1 MEFIMRSALFVL
13 LLASGPAW
21 SGTDLIA
28 AWQAARNHDPVY
40 QGDRASASA
49 GRLKQR
55 QAQALWLPNVGLQG
69 GAGYA
74 KVRNEITGA
83 TFSAPALGSMS
94 DADFTTDVDNGR
106 ETHWGVTATQPIF
119 NAERSANAA
128 QLNQQS
134 RLAEL
139 KFTENDQQ
147 LFLRV
152 AQRHFDVLIAE
163 EALATLRA
171 QKSAVQESL
180 DMAKENFKIGKSAS
194 TDMHEAQASFD
205 AIAAQEF
212 ALQSDLDLK
221 RAAFSDLTGLP
232 ADGLA
237 RLAADPSLDALQP
250 GALQTLIEQG
260 VAESPLVRMSDV
272 GKEIS
277 ALEIDKHRAVNG
289 ATVDLVAQYGQQN
302 IDGSG
307 NSSSIYGR
315 SGSIGVQLTIP
326 IYTGGM
332 RGAKY
337 EEAVALAEKARQ
349 DTEVSRQTISQRIR
363 AAYLSLKSGLERSR
377 ALKQGLVSAQSKLA
391 ATRIGREVG
400 ARTTSDVLNAQQAY
414 FTVMNDLVR
423 TRYQILFSDLD
434 LAAASGAMNEQRLNR
449 VNIFLMQ

>member
-1 MEFIMRSALFVL
+1 MRSALLIL
-13 LLASGPAW
+13 LLASGSAW

-49 GRLKQR
+49 GSLKQR

-74 KVRNEITGA
+74 KVKNEITGA

-94 DADFTTDVDNGR
+94 DANFTTDVKNGR
-106 ETHWGVTATQPIF
+106 ETHWGVSATQPIF
-119 NAERSANAA
+119 NAERSANSA
-128 QLNQQS
+128 QLAQQS

-139 KFTENDQQ
+139 KFSANDQQ

-152 AQRHFDVLIAE
+152 AQRHFDVLVAE
-163 EALATLRA
+163 EALATLQA

-180 DMAKENFKIGKSAS
+180 DIARENFKIGKSAS

-205 AIAAQEF
+205 AIVAQEF

-237 RLAADPSLDALQP
+237 RLAADPSLDSLQP
-250 GALQTLIEQG
+250 GALQALIDQG
-260 VAESPLVRMSDV
+260 MAESPVVRMSDV

-277 ALEIDKHRAVNG
+277 SLEIDKHRAANA
-289 ATVDLVAQYGQQN
+289 ATVDLLAQYGQQN
-302 IDGSG
+302 SDGSG
-307 NSSSIYGR
+307 NSSSIHGR
-315 SGSIGVQLTIP
+315 SGSLGVQLTIP

-332 RGAKY
+332 RSAKY
-337 EEAVALAEKARQ
+337 EEAIALAEKARQ
-349 DTEVSRQTISQRIR
+349 DTEVSRQMISQRIR
-363 AAYLSLKSGLERSR
+363 SAYLSLRSGLERSK
-377 ALKQGLVSAQSKLA
+377 ALKQGLISAQSKLE

-414 FTVMNDLVR
+414 FTVINDLVR
-423 TRYQILFSDLD
+423 TRYQILFSDLE
-434 LAAASGAMNEQRLNR
+434 LAVASGSMNEQRLNR
-449 VNIFLMQ
+449 VNRFLLP

>member
-1 MEFIMRSALFVL
+1 MRSALFAL
-13 LLASGPAW
+13 LLASGSAW

-49 GRLKQR
+49 GSLKQR
-55 QAQALWLPNVGLQG
+55 QAQALWLPNIGLQG

-74 KVRNEITGA
+74 KVKNEITGA

-94 DADFTTDVDNGR
+94 DANFTTDVKNGR
-106 ETHWGVTATQPIF
+106 ETHWGVSVTQPLF
-119 NAERSANAA
+119 NAERSANSA
-128 QLNQQS
+128 QLTQQS

-163 EALATLRA
+163 EALATQKA

-180 DMAKENFKIGKSAS
+180 DMARENFRIGKSAS

-205 AIAAQEF
+205 AIVAQEF

-221 RAAFSDLTGLP
+221 RAAFSDLTGLS
-232 ADGLA
+232 ANGLA
-237 RLAADPSLDALQP
+237 RLDVDPSLDALQP
-250 GALQTLIEQG
+250 GALQTLIDQG
-260 VAESPLVRMSDV
+260 VVESPLVKMSDV

-277 ALEIDKHRAVNG
+277 ALEIGKHRA
-289 ATVDLVAQYGQQN
+289 ATAASVDLVAQYGQQN
-302 IDGSG
+302 IDGNG

-315 SGSIGVQLTIP
+315 SGSIGVQVTIP

-332 RGAKY
+332 RSAKY
-337 EEAVALAEKARQ
+337 EEAIALAEKARQ
-349 DTEVSRQTISQRIR
+349 DTEVSRQIISQRIR
-363 AAYLSLKSGLERSR
+363 LAYLSLRSGLERSK
-377 ALKQGLVSAQSKLA
+377 ALKQGLISAQSKLE
-391 ATRIGREVG
+391 ATRIGREIG

-414 FTVMNDLVR
+414 FAVMNDLIR

-449 VNIFLMQ
+449 VNLFLMQ